1 MTSAAPQQADLR
13 AEKILGLKH
22 KIRLGEPDAPIIFL
36 VHGRAGNFDVMWTF
50 KRAIPDHYTVI
61 APQAPLEDPIG
72 GFSWWQVGAKGV
84 REEGTAQLA
93 AERLRSFLEKSL
105 THYSLTPSA
114 ILAAGF
120 SQGAALLS
128 VMLQRNDNP
137 FEGVALLAGFVLRDN
152 QAVRGKTS
160 SVLILHGSKDDVVPI
175 EMARLGE
182 RHLLELGYAVEFIED
197 PVGHKIG
204 AGSVRA
210 LTRWVGSFAAQE

>member
-1 MTSAAPQQADLR
+1 MTTAPYEADIK
-13 AEKILGLKH
+13 AEETLGLKH
-22 KIRLGEPDAPIIFL
+22 KIRLGDPTAPMIFL

-50 KRAIPDHYTVI
+50 RRAIPDHYTVI
-61 APQAPLEDPIG
+61 APQAPLPDPIG
-72 GFSWWQVGAKGV
+72 GFSWWQVGSKGV
-84 REEGTAQLA
+84 REEGTAQAA
-93 AERLRSFLEKSL
+93 AERLRLFLEKSIP
-105 THYSLTPSA
+105 YYGLTPSA

-128 VMLQRNDNP
+128 VMLQRSDNP

-152 QAVRGKTS
+152 QAVRGDTS
-160 SVLILHGSKDDVVPI
+160 SVLILHGTKDDVVPI

-182 RHLLELGYAVEFIED
+182 SHLVELGYAVEFVED

-210 LTRWVGSFAAQE
+210 LTRWIASFNPQG